1 LWFNRKQK
9 YLGVFSNDK
18 IESRLPLESPEDI
31 YHYAVQLRAT
41 VNSYLTTDPS
51 GSEVQASS
59 ASSASARSPE
69 SAGI

>member
-1 LWFNRKQK
+1 M

-18 IESRLPLESPEDI
+18 VESRLPLESPEDI
-31 YHYAVQLRAT
+31 YHYAAQLRAT

-59 ASSASARSPE
+59 ASTVLSH
-69 SAGI
+69 